1 MKPNIE
7 LQIDE
12 LVLQGFP
19 PGNRH
24 RIARAVER
32 ELTRLF
38 TEQGA
43 PPSLSQGVSLA
54 QIDGGN
60 FTMAPNTSAASI
72 GTHIAQTIYTGFT
85 R

>member
-1 MKPNIE
+1 MKTNIE
-7 LQIDE
+7 LHIDE

-19 PGNRH
+19 PNNRN

-43 PPSLSQGVSLA
+43 PPSLTQGGSLA
-54 QIDGGN
+54 QIDGGT
-60 FTMAPNTSAASI
+60 FTMAPNASAVSV
-72 GTHIAQTIYTGFT
+72 GTQIAQTLYAGFT
-85 R
+85 S